1 MSLSRRSFM
10 QKSASLLAATSAS
23 AMMPGLLYTKGFG
36 AVSEYAMLTGAEHAG
51 QVVNTELLD
60 ALVLRAVDAGKA
72 AGASFIDARITRTVS
87 QSQNG
92 SEWTDSEFVHM
103 GVRAFVN
110 GVWGFASS
118 PYCDLDEAALLAKS
132 AVSQAK
138 INAAVFPRD
147 LELGTY
153 PAVKGKWSTPIKI
166 DPFTIAMEERSDYI
180 QSFQGIT
187 PRHIVGRGYGTVLKD
202 VEVSR
207 VEKTIAT
214 SDGSLYS
221 QTLYRTGGTFELGV
235 GAEAPSEPAKASAF
249 GKDVDLAGAGWERL
263 EDAKLREQIPRLM
276 DEAER
281 DLYVPVEP
289 IMIGRYEL
297 VTSAGI
303 AGGLM
308 ASTLANATQLDRVL
322 GYEANAGGTSYL
334 GPNHTQYLGTPLGNS
349 KLTVTA
355 DRSMPLGLATT
366 QWDDEGVVPDEFTI
380 VEQGKLVDYQ
390 TTREMAGL
398 MSEWY
403 TSRKMPVRSHGC
415 CYATDAKKLPMLH
428 TPNLT
433 MQPGDGASSM
443 DEMIAKTE
451 RGIAFIGGMVG
462 TDFQS
467 RTGTGGGVMREI
479 RNGKLGSILLG
490 AQLMYD
496 SFEIWKNLLEVGNA
510 KSMEQMPTLPTGK
523 GQPQQVSQYSIR
535 SVPIRLK
542 DMAVVDGTRKA

>member
-1 MSLSRRSFM
+1 M

-23 AMMPGLLYTKGFG
+23 SMMPGLLFTKGFG
-36 AVSEYAMLTGAEHAG
+36 ATSEYAMLTGAEHAG
-51 QVVNTELLD
+51 QLANTELLD

-72 AGASFIDARITRTVS
+72 VGASFIDARITRTVS

-92 SEWTDSEFVHM
+92 PGWSDSEFVHM

-118 PYCDLDEAALLAKS
+118 PYCDLDEAAVLAKS

-147 LELGTY
+147 IELGTY
-153 PAVKGKWSTPIKI
+153 PAVKGKWSTPIKL
-166 DPFTIAMEERSDYI
+166 DPFTVPMEERTDFI
-180 QSFQGIT
+180 DSFQGIM
-187 PRHIVGRGYGTVLKD
+187 PRYIPGRGYSSIMKD
-202 VEVSR
+202 VDVSR

-235 GAEAPSEPAKASAF
+235 GAEAPNEPARALVQ
-249 GKDVDLAGAGWERL
+249 GKGIDLAGAGWEL
-263 EDAKLREQIPRLM
+263 FEDAKLRDQIPGLI

-281 DLYVPVEP
+281 NLYVPVEP
-289 IMIGRYEL
+289 IMIGRYEI
-297 VTSAGI
+297 VTSAAI

-308 ASTLANATQLDRVL
+308 ASTFANGTQLDRVL

-334 GPNHTQYLGTPLGNS
+334 GPNHMQYLGTPLGNS

-355 DRSMPLGLATT
+355 DRSMPRGLATVK
-366 QWDDEGVVPDEFTI
+366 WDDEGVVPDEFSI
-380 VEQGKLVDYQ
+380 IDQGKLVDYQ
-390 TTREMAGL
+390 TTREMTGF

-403 TSRKMPVRSHGC
+403 TSRKMPIRSHGC

-433 MQPGDGASSM
+433 MKPGDGASSM
-443 DEMIAKTE
+443 EEMISKTE

-467 RTGTGGGVMREI
+467 RTGTGGGMMREI

-496 SFEIWKNLLEVGNA
+496 SLEIWKNLLEVGNE

-523 GQPQQVSQYSIR
+523 GEPQQVSQYSIR

>member
-1 MSLSRRSFM
+1 M
-10 QKSASLLAATSAS
+10 QKSASMLAATSAS
-23 AMMPGLLYTKGFG
+23 AMMPGAVFTKGFG
-36 AVSEYAMLTGAEHAG
+36 AVSEYAKLTGAEHAG
-51 QVVNTELLD
+51 QLANTELLD
-60 ALVLRAVDAGKA
+60 ALVLRAVNAGKE
-72 AGASFIDARITRTVS
+72 AGASFIDARITRVVV
-87 QSQNG
+87 QEQNG
-92 SEWTDSEFVHM
+92 PYWTDRESVQM

-147 LELGTY
+147 IELGVY
-153 PAVKGKWSTPIKI
+153 PAVKGKWSTPIKL
-166 DPFTIAMEERSDYI
+166 DPFTIPMEERSDFI
-180 QSFQGIT
+180 SSFDGLR
-187 PRHIVGRGYGTVLKD
+187 PRRVVGRLSGGSLKD
-202 VEVSR
+202 VAVSR

-214 SDGSLYS
+214 SDGSIYS
-221 QTLYRTGGTFELGV
+221 QTLYRVGGEFKV
-235 GAEAPSEPAKASAF
+235 RVNAVSPSEPAIAEALAK
-249 GKDVDLAGAGWERL
+249 GVDLAAAGWERF
-263 EDAKLREQIPRLM
+263 EDAKLRDQIPVLIE
-276 DEAER
+276 EAER
-281 DLYVPVEP
+281 YLYVPVEP
-289 IMIGRYEL
+289 VMIGRYEL
-297 VTSAGI
+297 VTSAAV

-308 ASTLANATQLDRVL
+308 ASTFANATQLDRVL

-334 GPNHTQYLGTPLGNS
+334 GPNHLQYLGTPLGNA

-380 VEQGKLVDYQ
+380 VDHGKLVDYQ
-390 TTREMAGL
+390 TTRDMAGL

-415 CYATDAKKLPMLH
+415 CYATDAKQLPMLH

-451 RGIAFIGGMVG
+451 RGIAFITGMVG

-467 RTGTGGGVMREI
+467 RTGTGGGIMREI

-510 KSMEQMPTLPTGK
+510 KSMEQMPTLPVVK
-523 GQPQQVSQYSIR
+523 GEPRQDSQSSIR

>member
-1 MSLSRRSFM
+1 M

-36 AVSEYAMLTGAEHAG
+36 GVSEYVTLTGAEHAG
-51 QVVNTELLD
+51 QLANSELLN

-72 AGASFIDARITRTVS
+72 AGASFVDARITRTVD
-87 QSQNG
+87 QNQNG
-92 SEWTDSEFVHM
+92 GEWTDAEFVQM

-147 LELGTY
+147 IELGAY
-153 PAVKGKWSTPIKI
+153 PAVKGTWSTPIKL
-166 DPFTIAMEERSDYI
+166 DPFTIPMEERSDFI
-180 QSFQGIT
+180 DSFQGIT
-187 PRHIVGRGYGTVLKD
+187 PRHVEGRDYATVLKD
-202 VEVSR
+202 VSVSR

-221 QTLYRTGGTFELGV
+221 QTLYRTGGAFELTV
-235 GAEAPSEPAKASAF
+235 YAKAPSEPARSTAQ
-249 GKDVDLAGAGWERL
+249 GKNLDLAAAGWERL
-263 EDAKLREQIPRLM
+263 QDAKLSEQVPALIE
-276 DEAER
+276 EAER
-281 DLYVPVEP
+281 YLYVPVEP
-289 IMIGRYEL
+289 VMIGRYEL
-297 VTSAGI
+297 VTSASI

-308 ASTLANATQLDRVL
+308 ASTLANGTQLDRVL

-334 GPNHTQYLGTPLGNS
+334 GPNHTQYLGTPLGNA

-390 TTREMAGL
+390 TTREMTGF
-398 MSEWY
+398 MTDWY

-443 DEMIAKTE
+443 EEMIAKTE
-451 RGIAFIGGMVG
+451 RGIAFIAGMVG

-467 RTGTGGGVMREI
+467 RTGTGGGMMREI

-496 SFEIWKNLLEVGNA
+496 SLEIWKNLLEVGNA
-510 KSMEQMPTLPTGK
+510 KSMEQMPTLPNGK
-523 GQPQQVSQYSIR
+523 GEPQQVSQYSIR